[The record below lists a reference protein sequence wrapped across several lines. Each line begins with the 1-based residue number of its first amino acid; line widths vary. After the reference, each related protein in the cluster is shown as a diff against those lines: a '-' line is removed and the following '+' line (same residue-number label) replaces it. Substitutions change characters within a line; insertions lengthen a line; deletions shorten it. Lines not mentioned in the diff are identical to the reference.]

1 MTRVGACG
9 KWVKVALGACGDEK
23 IVTVVVK
30 GASNVSGV
38 GHVCYD
44 GDSGG
49 GICSRGGIVRKGIDV
64 IFGRNIASSYTLLDY
79 EGRRLLKQTYSVFP
93 SSLSAI
99 P

>member
-1 MTRVGACG
+1 MTRVWACG

-44 GDSGG
+44 GD
-49 GICSRGGIVRKGIDV
+49 
-64 IFGRNIASSYTLLDY
+64 
-79 EGRRLLKQTYSVFP
+79 P
-93 SSLSAI
+93 S
-99 P
+99 